1 MKTFYSENIK
11 KHCGNKEML
20 SSYYKNRREILRL
33 DVIWLERKGQ
43 EETEKTLSHEMM
55 YQFQGAEGSWAWPHC
70 TLHSGNTV
78 RY

>member
-33 DVIWLERKGQ
+33 DIIWLERKGARGDR
-43 EETEKTLSHEMM
+43 EDIK
-55 YQFQGAEGSWAWPHC
+55 P
-70 TLHSGNTV
+70 
-78 RY
+78 